1 MARMARAEVFAPD
14 EVAVVHVMNRVVR
27 RCYLLGDDPV
37 SGKNYDHR
45 KVMIENQLQRLA
57 GAFGIDLLG
66 FAIMSNHFHLILR
79 SSQDVVAGW
88 DETEVARRWLLIC
101 PVRKNSAGDPEEP
114 NEFELNSIRNDPRKL
129 EILRLRLSD
138 LGWWMRVLCQY
149 IAVRANREDHEF
161 GKFWQSRFRVV
172 RLLDEAAL
180 LACAAYVDLN
190 PIRAAMAE
198 TLEQSDYTSVQRRI
212 QSFSLTNDNSTSAT
226 LATSQPKQE
235 CTDNLV
241 EAVIPAAIGREA
253 AVEGVSP
260 IALQSRVTADRFL
273 SPIAYIPADYQ
284 RLGPQA
290 SSNRFRCSDKGF
302 LPLSQGDYLELL
314 DWTARQVAPGK
325 RGTTLPLTPPLFQR
339 LSGILPTATAWVEL
353 VQDFGKLFA
362 VVAGHP
368 QTIRAT
374 RSRISGFPHRM
385 RPRVR
390 ELLPSSE

>member
-1 MARMARAEVFAPD
+1 
-14 EVAVVHVMNRVVR
+14 MNRVVR
-27 RCYLLGDDPV
+27 RCYLLGNDPV

-79 SSQDVVAGW
+79 SRPDVVSTW
-88 DETEVARRWLLIC
+88 DATEVARRWLLIC
-101 PVRKNSAGDPEEP
+101 PVRKNSVGDPAEP
-114 NEFELNSIRNDPRKL
+114 NEFELNSIRNDRRKL
-129 EILRLRLSD
+129 ETIRLRLSD

-149 IAVRANREDHEF
+149 IAVRANREDHEL
-161 GKFWQSRFRVV
+161 GKFWQSRFRAV

-212 QSFSLTNDNSTSAT
+212 QSMSPINDNPTSAT
-226 LATSQPKQE
+226 TAISQPKKE
-235 CTDNLV
+235 ISDNPAR
-241 EAVIPAAIGREA
+241 AVISAVIGCEA
-253 AVEGVSP
+253 APEGVSP
-260 IALQSRVTADRFL
+260 IAMQSQVTADRFL
-273 SPIAYIPADYQ
+273 SPIALIPADDQ

-302 LPLSQGDYLELL
+302 LPVSQGDYLELL

-325 RGTTLPLTPPLFQR
+325 RGTTPPSTPPLFQR
-339 LSGILPTATAWVEL
+339 LSGKLPTATAWVEL

-385 RPRVR
+385 RPRIR

>member
-1 MARMARAEVFAPD
+1 MARAEVSAPD

-79 SSQDVVAGW
+79 SRPDVVLTW
-88 DETEVARRWLLIC
+88 DDTEVARRWLLIC

-114 NEFELNSIRNDPRKL
+114 NEFELNSIRNDPGKL
-129 EILRLRLSD
+129 ETIRLRLSD

-149 IAVRANREDHEF
+149 IAVRANREDNEL
-161 GKFWQSRFRVV
+161 GKFWQSRFRAV
-172 RLLDEAAL
+172 RLLDEATL

-198 TLEQSDYTSVQRRI
+198 TLEHSHYTSVQRRI
-212 QSFSLTNDNSTSAT
+212 QSFSPANDNSTSAT
-226 LATSQPKQE
+226 SATSQPKKE
-235 CTDNLV
+235 ISDNPV
-241 EAVIPAAIGREA
+241 GVVISAAIGNEEA
-253 AVEGVSP
+253 SARVSP
-260 IALQSRVTADRFL
+260 IAMQSRVTADRFL
-273 SPIAYIPADYQ
+273 SPIALIPADDQ

-325 RGTTLPLTPPLFQR
+325 RGTTPPSAPPLFQR
-339 LSGILPTATAWVEL
+339 LSGKLPTATAWVEL

-390 ELLPSSE
+390 ELLSSSE

>member
-79 SSQDVVAGW
+79 SRPDVVAGW
-88 DETEVARRWLLIC
+88 DDAEVARRWLLIC
-101 PVRKNSAGDPEEP
+101 PVRKNSAGDPAEP

-129 EILRLRLSD
+129 EKIRLRLSD

-149 IAVRANREDHEF
+149 IAVRANREDHEL
-161 GKFWQSRFRVV
+161 GKFWQSRFRAV

-212 QSFSLTNDNSTSAT
+212 QSFSPTNDDSTSAT

-241 EAVIPAAIGREA
+241 GAVIPAAIGREA
-253 AVEGVSP
+253 AAEGVSP
-260 IALQSRVTADRFL
+260 IAMQSRVTADRFL
-273 SPIAYIPADYQ
+273 SPIALIPADGQ
-284 RLGPQA
+284 QLGPQA

-302 LPLSQGDYLELL
+302 LPLSEGDYLELL

-325 RGTTLPLTPPLFQR
+325 RGATPPLTPPLFQR
-339 LSGILPTATAWVEL
+339 LSGKLPTATAWVEW
-353 VQDFGKLFA
+353 VQDFGK
-362 VVAGHP
+362 
-368 QTIRAT
+368 
-374 RSRISGFPHRM
+374 
-385 RPRVR
+385 
-390 ELLPSSE
+390 

>member
-1 MARMARAEVFAPD
+1 MARAEVFAPD

-79 SSQDVVAGW
+79 SRPDVVSTW
-88 DETEVARRWLLIC
+88 DDTEVARRWLLIC
-101 PVRKNSAGDPEEP
+101 PVRKNSVGDPAEP
-114 NEFELNSIRNDPRKL
+114 NEFELNSIRNDRRKL
-129 EILRLRLSD
+129 ETIRLRLSD

-149 IAVRANREDHEF
+149 IAVRANREDHEL
-161 GKFWQSRFRVV
+161 GKFWQSRFRAV

-212 QSFSLTNDNSTSAT
+212 QSMLPINDNPTSAT
-226 LATSQPKQE
+226 AAISQPKKE
-235 CTDNLV
+235 ISDNPAR
-241 EAVIPAAIGREA
+241 AVISAVIGCEA
-253 AVEGVSP
+253 APEGVSP
-260 IALQSRVTADRFL
+260 IAMQSQVTADRFL
-273 SPIAYIPADYQ
+273 SPIALIPADDQ

-325 RGTTLPLTPPLFQR
+325 RGTTPPSTPPLFQR
-339 LSGILPTATAWVEL
+339 LSGKLPTATAWVEL

-362 VVAGHP
+362 TVAGHP

-374 RSRISGFPHRM
+374 RSRVSGFPHRM